1 MPDLEQDT
9 TLRLPRVTV
18 LKASAG
24 SGKTFRLTQ
33 RYVQFLLSGRI
44 PKNELRNLM
53 AITFSNNASGEMR
66 REVMKW
72 LKLLCLKDSDRL
84 EQMAEVTA
92 GGAERISRSSPAK
105 RYPC

>member
-33 RYVQFLLSGRI
+33 RYVQFLLSARI

-53 AITFSNNASGEMR
+53 AITFSNN
-66 REVMKW
+66 
-72 LKLLCLKDSDRL
+72 
-84 EQMAEVTA
+84 TF
-92 GGAERISRSSPAK
+92 ERTHS
-105 RYPC
+105 